1 MRALSDVPAPFPP
14 DRLALVHGA
23 ARWTWGD
30 LDRRSAQWCA
40 WLTSRGVTADD
51 LVAFA
56 LPNGPDFIALAFG
69 IYRAGATPAP
79 ISWKIKEHGCTAII
93 AVLPPR
99 PVGGEGPPQ
108 GDPQGEASGHFAG
121 LWSACTSG
129 GRPGL
134 PKVIAAGGKR
144 GY

>member
-1 MRALSDVPAPFPP
+1 MRTLADVPAAFPP
-14 DRLALVHGA
+14 DRLAIVHGA

-69 IYRAGATPAP
+69 IYRQGATPAP
-79 ISWKIKEHGCTAII
+79 ISGKITEHERTAIL
-93 AVLPPR
+93 AVVPPR
-99 PVGGEGPPQ
+99 LVVGAGPATGDAEGEDSRQ
-108 GDPQGEASGHFAG
+108 
-121 LWSACTSG
+121 
-129 GRPGL
+129 
-134 PKVIAAGGKR
+134 VAAAWKH
-144 GY
+144 